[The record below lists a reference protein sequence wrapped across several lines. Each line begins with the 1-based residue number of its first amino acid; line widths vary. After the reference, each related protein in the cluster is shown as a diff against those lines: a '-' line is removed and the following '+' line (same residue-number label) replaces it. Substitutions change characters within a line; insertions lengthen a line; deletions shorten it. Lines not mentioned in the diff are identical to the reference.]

1 MMHLSVVAL
10 SGGVGGAKLAHG
22 LCQALEP
29 ETLTLIVNTGDD
41 FDHYGLRICPDLD
54 TALYTLAEIANEA
67 TGWGVA
73 DETWTALDMLRRYGV
88 DAWFQLGDRDFATH
102 ILRTERLR
110 AGATLTDVIAELAI
124 ALGVR
129 AAILPMADEPVPTIV
144 RTQAGELAFQDY
156 FVRRRHEDDALGVRY
171 QGAESAQPT
180 AQARIALAQAETI
193 LLCPSNPFVS
203 IGPIL
208 AVAGMRDLVRS
219 ANAARIAVSPII
231 GGKALKGPADRMLAT
246 MGHEVSSYG
255 VAAWYG
261 DLLDGM
267 VIDAQDAAQ
276 APRIEALGIRT
287 LVTNIVMASREDRVR
302 LARDVLQFAAH
313 LRSTSSPT

>member
-1 MMHLSVVAL
+1 MTVVAL

-22 LCQALEP
+22 LYQALEP
-29 ETLTLIVNTGDD
+29 DMLTLIVNTGDD

-54 TALYTLAEIANEA
+54 TALYTLAGIANEA

-73 DETWTALDMLRRYGV
+73 DDTWTTLDMLRRYGM
-88 DAWFQLGDRDFATH
+88 DAWFQVGDRDFATH

-110 AGATLTDVIAELAI
+110 AGATLSEVIAELAS
-124 ALGVR
+124 ALGVH
-129 AAILPMADEPVPTIV
+129 AAILPMADEPVPTIM
-144 RTQAGELAFQDY
+144 RTPSGELAFQDY

-171 QGAESAQPT
+171 QGAELAQPT
-180 AQARIALAQAETI
+180 SPAQKALAEADVI

-208 AVAGMRDLVRS
+208 AVAGMRDLMRS
-219 ANAARIAVSPII
+219 TNAPRVAVSPII

-246 MGHEVSSYG
+246 MGHEVSAYG

-267 VIDAQDAAQ
+267 MIDEQDAAQ
-276 APRIEALGIRT
+276 ASRIEALGMRT
-287 LVTNIVMASREDRVR
+287 LVTNTVMASVEDRVR
-302 LARDVLQFAAH
+302 LARDVLQFASG
-313 LRSTSSPT
+313 LRASGSSA

>member
-1 MMHLSVVAL
+1 MTVVAL

-22 LCQALEP
+22 LYRALEP
-29 ETLTLIVNTGDD
+29 DTLALIVNTGDD

-54 TALYTLAEIANEA
+54 TALYTLAGLANEA

-73 DETWTALDMLRRYGV
+73 DDTWTALDMLGRYGV
-88 DAWFQLGDRDFATH
+88 DTWFQVGDRDFATH
-102 ILRTERLR
+102 LLRTERLR
-110 AGATLTDVIAELAI
+110 AGATLSAVMAELAT

-129 AAILPMADEPVPTIV
+129 AAILPMADEPVPTRV
-144 RTQAGELAFQDY
+144 RTPAGELAFQDY
-156 FVRRRHEDDALGVRY
+156 FVRRRHEDEAISVRY
-171 QGAESAQPT
+171 EGAEAARPT
-180 AQARIALAQAETI
+180 TTARKALAAAEVI

-219 ANAARIAVSPII
+219 AHAPRVAISPIV
-231 GGKALKGPADRMLAT
+231 GGKALKGPADRMLAA
-246 MGHEVSSYG
+246 MGREVSAVG

-267 VIDAQDAAQ
+267 VIDLQDAAL
-276 APRIEALGIRT
+276 APRIEALGVRT
-287 LVTNIVMASREDRVR
+287 LVTNTVMASVADRVR
-302 LARDVLQFAAH
+302 LARDVLQFAAS
-313 LRSTSSPT
+313 LRSSSSSA

>member
-1 MMHLSVVAL
+1 MKVVAL

-22 LCQALEP
+22 LYQALEP
-29 ETLTLIVNTGDD
+29 DALTLIVNTGDD

-54 TALYTLAEIANEA
+54 TALYTLAGIANEA

-73 DETWTALDMLRRYGV
+73 DDTWTALDMLQRYGV
-88 DAWFQLGDRDFATH
+88 DTWFQVGDRDFATH
-102 ILRTERLR
+102 ILRAERLR
-110 AGATLTDVIAELAI
+110 SGATLSAVMAELAS
-124 ALGVR
+124 ALGVH

-144 RTQAGELAFQDY
+144 RTPAGELAFQDY
-156 FVRRRHEDDALGVRY
+156 FVRRRHEDDALAVRY
-171 QGAESAQPT
+171 DGAERAKPT
-180 AQARIALAQAETI
+180 AAAREALTRAEVI

-219 ANAARIAVSPII
+219 AYAPRVAVSPII

-246 MGHEVSSYG
+246 MGHEVSAYG
-255 VAAWYG
+255 VASWYG

-267 VIDAQDAAQ
+267 VIDEQDAAL
-276 APRIEALGIRT
+276 AARIEALGMRT
-287 LVTNIVMASREDRVR
+287 LVTNIVMVGVADRVR
-302 LARDVLQFAAH
+302 LARDVLQFAAS
-313 LRSTSSPT
+313 LQSSDSSA

>member
-1 MMHLSVVAL
+1 MNVVAL

-22 LCQALEP
+22 LYQALELD
-29 ETLTLIVNTGDD
+29 TLTLIVNTGDD

-54 TALYTLAEIANEA
+54 TALYTLAGIANEA

-73 DETWTALDMLRRYGV
+73 DDTWTTLDLLRRYGV
-88 DAWFQLGDRDFATH
+88 DTWFQVGDRDFATH

-110 AGATLTDVIAELAI
+110 AGATLTDVIAELAT

-129 AAILPMADEPVPTIV
+129 AAILPMADELVPTIV
-144 RTQAGELAFQDY
+144 RTPAGELAFQDY
-156 FVRRRHEDDALGVRY
+156 FVRRRHQDDALGVRY
-171 QGAESAQPT
+171 DGAELAQPT
-180 AQARIALAQAETI
+180 TQAREALAGADVI

-219 ANAARIAVSPII
+219 ASAPRIAVSPII

-246 MGHEVSSYG
+246 MGHEVSAYG

-261 DLLDGM
+261 ALLDGI
-267 VIDAQDAAQ
+267 VIDEQDAAQ
-276 APRIEALGIRT
+276 VSRIEALGMRT
-287 LVTNIVMASREDRVR
+287 LVTNTVMTTIEDRVR
-302 LARDVLQFAAH
+302 LARDVLQFAAG
-313 LRSTSSPT
+313 LRSSGSPA

>member
-1 MMHLSVVAL
+1 MKVVAL

-22 LCQALEP
+22 LYQALEP
-29 ETLTLIVNTGDD
+29 DTLSLFVNTGDD

-54 TALYTLAEIANEA
+54 TTLYTLAGIANEA

-73 DETWTALDMLRRYGV
+73 DDTWTALDMLRRYSV
-88 DAWFQLGDRDFATH
+88 DTWFQVGDRDFATH

-110 AGATLTDVIAELAI
+110 AGVALSEVIVELAS
-124 ALGVR
+124 ALGVH

-144 RTQAGELAFQDY
+144 RTPSGELAFQDY
-156 FVRRRHEDDALGVRY
+156 FVRRRHEDDALAVRY
-171 QGAESAQPT
+171 DGSDSARPT
-180 AQARIALAQAETI
+180 AQARAALTGAEVI

-219 ANAARIAVSPII
+219 ASAPRVAISPII

-246 MGHEVSSYG
+246 MGHEVSAYG

-267 VIDAQDAAQ
+267 VIDEQDAAQ
-276 APRIEALGIRT
+276 AARIEGLGMRT
-287 LVTNIVMASREDRVR
+287 LVTNTVMASNEDRVR
-302 LARDVLQFAAH
+302 LARDVLQFASS
-313 LRSTSSPT
+313 LRSSAASA

>member
-1 MMHLSVVAL
+1 MNVVAL

-22 LCQALEP
+22 LYQALEP
-29 ETLTLIVNTGDD
+29 DTLTLIVNTGDD

-54 TALYTLAEIANEA
+54 TALYTLAGIANEA

-73 DETWTALDMLRRYGV
+73 DDTWTALDMLRRYGV
-88 DAWFQLGDRDFATH
+88 DTWFQVGDRDFATH

-110 AGATLTDVIAELAI
+110 SEATLSEAI
-124 ALGVR
+124 AALASALGIH

-144 RTQAGELAFQDY
+144 RTPSGELAFQDY
-156 FVRRRHEDDALGVRY
+156 FVRRRHEDDALAVRY
-171 QGAESAQPT
+171 DGADGARPT
-180 AQARIALAQAETI
+180 AQARAGLAKAEVI

-219 ANAARIAVSPII
+219 ASAPRVAISPII
-231 GGKALKGPADRMLAT
+231 GGKALKGPADRMLLT
-246 MGHEVSSYG
+246 MGHEVSAYG

-267 VIDAQDAAQ
+267 VIDEQDAAQ
-276 APRIEALGIRT
+276 AARIEALGMRT
-287 LVTNIVMASREDRVR
+287 LITNTVMASATGRVR
-302 LARDVLQFAAH
+302 LARDVLQFA
-313 LRSTSSPT
+313 SSLQSSGASA

>member
-1 MMHLSVVAL
+1 MSVVAL

-22 LCQALEP
+22 LYQALEP
-29 ETLTLIVNTGDD
+29 GALTLIVNTGDD
-41 FDHYGLRICPDLD
+41 FDHYGLRICPDID
-54 TALYTLAEIANEA
+54 TALYTLAGIANEA

-73 DETWTALDMLRRYGV
+73 DDTRTALDMLRRYGV
-88 DAWFQLGDRDFATH
+88 DTWFQVGDRDFATH

-110 AGATLTDVIAELAI
+110 AGATLSEVVAELAV
-124 ALGVR
+124 ALDIH
-129 AAILPMADEPVPTIV
+129 AAILPMTDEQVPTRV
-144 RTQAGELAFQDY
+144 RTPSGELAFQEY

-171 QGAESAQPT
+171 DGADAAQPT
-180 AQARIALAQAETI
+180 AAARKALAEVEVI

-219 ANAARIAVSPII
+219 ATAPRVAVSPII

-246 MGHEVSSYG
+246 MGHEVSAYG

-261 DLLDGM
+261 DLLDGI
-267 VIDAQDAAQ
+267 VIDEQDAMLT
-276 APRIEALGIRT
+276 PRIMALGLRT
-287 LVTNIVMASREDRVR
+287 LVTNTVMASVEDRIR
-302 LARDVLQFAAH
+302 LARDVLQFAAD
-313 LRSTSSPT
+313 LRPTGSSA

>member
-1 MMHLSVVAL
+1 MRVVAL

-22 LCQALEP
+22 LYQALEP
-29 ETLTLIVNTGDD
+29 DMLSLIVNTGDD

-54 TALYTLAEIANEA
+54 TTLYTLGGIANEA

-73 DETWTALDMLRRYGV
+73 GDTWTALDMLRRYGV
-88 DAWFQLGDRDFATH
+88 DAWFQVGDRDLATH

-110 AGATLTDVIAELAI
+110 AGATLSAVIADLAA

-144 RTQAGELAFQDY
+144 RTPAGELAFQDY

-171 QGAESAQPT
+171 EGAEATQPT
-180 AQARIALAQAETI
+180 APAREALAQAEVI

-219 ANAARIAVSPII
+219 APCPRVAVSPII

-246 MGHEVSSYG
+246 MGQEVSAYG

-267 VIDAQDAAQ
+267 VIDQQDAAQ
-276 APRIEALGIRT
+276 ASRIEALGVRT
-287 LVTNIVMASREDRVR
+287 LVTNTVMASVTDRVQ
-302 LARDVLQFAAH
+302 LARDVLQFAAN
-313 LRSTSSPT
+313 LRSAP

>member
-1 MMHLSVVAL
+1 MNVVAL
-10 SGGVGGAKLAHG
+10 SGGVGGAKLSHG
-22 LCQALEP
+22 LYQALAP

-41 FDHYGLRICPDLD
+41 FEQYGLRICPDLD
-54 TALYTLAEIANEA
+54 TALYTLAGIANEA

-73 DETWTALDMLRRYGV
+73 DDTWTALDMLRRYGV
-88 DAWFQLGDRDFATH
+88 DAWFQVGDRDFATH

-110 AGATLTDVIAELAI
+110 AGATLSEVIAELTT

-144 RTQAGELAFQDY
+144 RTPAGELAFQDY
-156 FVRRRHEDDALGVRY
+156 FVRRRHVDDALSVRY
-171 QGAESAQPT
+171 HGAESARPP
-180 AQARIALAQAETI
+180 APARAALAEADVM

-219 ANAARIAVSPII
+219 TRAPRVAISPIV

-246 MGHEVSSYG
+246 MGHEVSAYG

-267 VIDAQDAAQ
+267 VIDEQDAAH

-287 LVTNIVMASREDRVR
+287 LVANTVMASVEDRVR
-302 LARDVLQFAAH
+302 LARDVLQFAAG
-313 LRSTSSPT
+313 LRSLGSSA

>member
-1 MMHLSVVAL
+1 MSVVAL

-22 LCQALEP
+22 LYQALEP
-29 ETLTLIVNTGDD
+29 DTLTLIVNTGDD
-41 FDHYGLRICPDLD
+41 FDHYGLRICPDID
-54 TALYTLAEIANEA
+54 TALYTLAGIANEV

-73 DETWTALDMLRRYGV
+73 DDTSTALDMLRRYGV
-88 DAWFQLGDRDFATH
+88 DTWFQVGDRDFATH

-110 AGATLTDVIAELAI
+110 SGATLSEVVTELAA
-124 ALGVR
+124 ALDIH
-129 AAILPMADEPVPTIV
+129 AAILPMADEPIPTRV
-144 RTQAGELAFQDY
+144 RTPSGELAFQEY

-171 QGAESAQPT
+171 EGADSAQPT
-180 AQARIALAQAETI
+180 AAARKALAEAEVI

-219 ANAARIAVSPII
+219 ANAPRVAVSPII

-246 MGHEVSSYG
+246 MGHEVSAYG

-261 DLLDGM
+261 DLLDGI
-267 VIDAQDAAQ
+267 VIDEQDAAL
-276 APRIEALGIRT
+276 APRIETLGLRT
-287 LVTNIVMASREDRVR
+287 LVTNTVMASVAARVW
-302 LARDVLQFAAH
+302 LARDVLQFASD
-313 LRSTSSPT
+313 LRPSGSSA